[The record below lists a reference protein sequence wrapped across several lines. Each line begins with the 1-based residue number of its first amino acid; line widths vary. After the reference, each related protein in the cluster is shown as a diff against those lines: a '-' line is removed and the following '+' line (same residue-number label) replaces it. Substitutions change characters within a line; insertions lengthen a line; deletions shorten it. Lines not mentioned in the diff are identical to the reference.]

1 MSLNHNHNHNHETT
15 TAPPVSRILCCA
27 LRRTLTHTR
36 TVAHTVRSTC
46 ACYRVARAARHSSDG
61 SAGGREHGERLI
73 SRRQRLAIVVI
84 GELQKPSLPAWV
96 WVFIVATDE
105 VTNPLSRSFM
115 DRARDSPD
123 SRIPCN
129 NSDYNAAR
137 VLEEHLT
144 TTNPSPLGV
153 MYTLHPQ
160 CHIPEATCL
169 PINSTYPFFNC
180 HAHSFYPRSIRRPP
194 AHPIPPF
201 GPSLGVQLSLSLRL
215 TPHTPDRLPSPVTT
229 YLPPS
234 RTAHY
239 PTGVNLP
246 RPPTQPTLPPPASTP
261 ACKDEPILPRV
272 SLWLRAGQVP
282 GQPVRSSAA
291 NTGPMRTTIPPLSL
305 SPCRMQSQRPDRPM
319 PVQGSSFRE
328 LPGHTHS
335 LHRSLR
341 MAVWPHPW
349 HVVP

>member
-1 MSLNHNHNHNHETT
+1 MPCFAGRLTPTPPSPSLDHYG
-15 TAPPVSRILCCA
+15 AVSA
-27 LRRTLTHTR
+27 RRTDTHSISSFIINACTKYTTWYSNSTIHPSR
-36 TVAHTVRSTC
+36 RNRAHPALPRQNPRPIHGPSAMLPNTLQQLWLLQRCSGVGGASNHHQPEPLGGHVLSSSTMPHPRSDLPAHQFHISHLQLPRPFVRSSVRPF
-46 ACYRVARAARHSSDG
+46 AC
-61 SAGGREHGERLI
+61 
-73 SRRQRLAIVVI
+73 
-84 GELQKPSLPAWV
+84 
-96 WVFIVATDE
+96 
-105 VTNPLSRSFM
+105 LSRLLQQYSTLAAS
-115 DRARDSPD
+115 RALP
-123 SRIPCN
+123 RIP
-129 NSDYNAAR
+129 SPPSA
-137 VLEEHLT
+137 H
-144 TTNPSPLGV
+144 PSP
-153 MYTLHPQ
+153 
-160 CHIPEATCL
+160 C
-169 PINSTYPFFNC
+169 S
-180 HAHSFYPRSIRRPP
+180 S
-194 AHPIPPF
+194 
-201 GPSLGVQLSLSLRL
+201 LSLSLPL

-291 NTGPMRTTIPPLSL
+291 NTGPMRTTIPPPSL
-305 SPCRMQSQRPDRPM
+305 SPCRMQSQPPDRPM